1 MRLHF
6 DGYPECYDF
15 WANADSWDLKP
26 AGWCE
31 KNGHKL
37 LLPKGGLEPT
47 CAAHTCQQSKANVL
61 TRVCFSGCKDG
72 EFNWSMYV
80 KNCRG
85 QLAPKHLFK
94 SLNTVCRPTPGL
106 DNCQCMLVR
115 PVSVCMCTCAH
126 WYAFVYLLPSL
137 WLRLDSELGWNWRQW
152 TKRTRRWSAW
162 PPSPPWWTIDFSF
175 ILTTGTTPMTTG
187 NYWVTN
193 WIPKE

>member
-1 MRLHF
+1 MPVCARQIQGYRVRLHF

-37 LLPKGGLEPT
+37 LLPKGEYEGAASPPNEPSH
-47 CAAHTCQQSKANVL
+47 CA
-61 TRVCFSGCKDG
+61 RVPDCKDG

-94 SLNTVCRPTPGL
+94 SLNA
-106 DNCQCMLVR
+106 VR
-115 PVSVCMCTCAH
+115 PPRRPPAAHVHVQSLVCATDRFPLSF
-126 WYAFVYLLPSL
+126 YRSL
-137 WLRLDSELGWNWRQW
+137 
-152 TKRTRRWSAW
+152 
-162 PPSPPWWTIDFSF
+162 
-175 ILTTGTTPMTTG
+175 
-187 NYWVTN
+187 
-193 WIPKE
+193 

>member
-1 MRLHF
+1 MVLRWGWNWRGWTPVIPLSSVCLVSQRYECCALWLPSAAFLNEITCTLALVVRQIQGYRVRLHF

-37 LLPKGGLEPT
+37 LLPKGNE
-47 CAAHTCQQSKANVL
+47 KL
-61 TRVCFSGCKDG
+61 TWSVFGVCPIKPPHWVHFIDCKDG

-94 SLNTVCRPTPGL
+94 SLNTVR
-106 DNCQCMLVR
+106 
-115 PVSVCMCTCAH
+115 
-126 WYAFVYLLPSL
+126 LPHNPS
-137 WLRLDSELGWNWRQW
+137 
-152 TKRTRRWSAW
+152 SAQVQVQ
-162 PPSPPWWTIDFSF
+162 PLKFLSFLF
-175 ILTTGTTPMTTG
+175 ILVCDSI
-187 NYWVTN
+187 WV
-193 WIPKE
+193 